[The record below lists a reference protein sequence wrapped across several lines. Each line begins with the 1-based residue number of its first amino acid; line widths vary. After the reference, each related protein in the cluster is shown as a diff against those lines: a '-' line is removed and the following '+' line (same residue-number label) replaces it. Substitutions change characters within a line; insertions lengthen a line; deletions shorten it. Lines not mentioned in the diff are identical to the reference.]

1 MTSSDPVE
9 KSSSHRRPIGS
20 VDVFSWDE
28 LIDGRLA
35 AAKAVPG
42 AVFEMVIEGSGKNGK
57 IAKYSTYG
65 TYTYLKNRIY

>member
-1 MTSSDPVE
+1 MFFKSLNHEKSMTSYDPVE

-57 IAKYSTYG
+57 
-65 TYTYLKNRIY
+65 NRQV